1 MGITKQINIK
11 NRPYYFY
18 NYLISIKDFEPKLLK
33 LDKTPYKNIDIYYIG
48 YIIKLVYIGYIISVN
63 TLYFLVDRIK
73 EKRGNKYLNIA
84 NNQELQK
91 YAEVW
96 SGIKD

>member
-48 YIIKLVYIGYIISVN
+48 YIIK
-63 TLYFLVDRIK
+63 
-73 EKRGNKYLNIA
+73 
-84 NNQELQK
+84 
-91 YAEVW
+91 
-96 SGIKD
+96 KDE